1 MMNGH
6 LRNFRYYIL
15 VLCVQQGLLFSFLFV
30 LLRLLPDI
38 SFFTICNLWGLLLFV
53 SFVICANDDV
63 DDTLRHH
70 QDHHHHLHCLSCS
83 SFVVIRNSVS
93 RETWERRMSTLLN
106 MLLVEEDDDR
116 KREEDTFEPN
126 EEVTIYTQTC
136 STFRFLSLSLSVQV
150 FPCVW
155 QRKKETLESESNHS
169 LSAKTSTWILLIPSF
184 FSHWFLS
191 LLLFTV
197 RHVLSEGKANLIKR
211 QKNFLFVSTKE
222 LDLYWQWKAAVDVL
236 AASSSSFGLLSDE
249 TRTVCLSVSIS
260 VCFSLVV
267 LFIFLALS
275 LSVRSAS
282 SFVFTSLFF
291 RFTNFSDHNKERA
304 TNEFLVW

>member
-1 MMNGH
+1 MCPTGTAVF
-6 LRNFRYYIL
+6 L
-15 VLCVQQGLLFSFLFV
+15 LFV
-30 LLRLLPDI
+30 LLRLLVPDV

-83 SFVVIRNSVS
+83 SFFVIRSSVS
-93 RETWERRMSTLLN
+93 HETWKRRMSTLLD

-116 KREEDTFEPN
+116 GKERKTHSSQMRKSLYIQRLALHSFF
-126 EEVTIYTQTC
+126 T
-136 STFRFLSLSLSVQV
+136 LSKPLSKPSPV
-150 FPCVW
+150 FAKE
-155 QRKKETLESESNHS
+155 RETLESESNHS
-169 LSAKTSTWILLIPSF
+169 LSAMTSTSILLIPSF

-236 AASSSSFGLLSDE
+236 AVVPLLPSVFYL
-249 TRTVCLSVSIS
+249 TRLKLCVSLFPFPFVS
-260 VCFSLVV
+260 LLLFFLFSL
-267 LFIFLALS
+267 LS
-275 LSVRSAS
+275 LSRFALLLLWFRVYFSLLRVHKLLRSQ
-282 SFVFTSLFF
+282 
-291 RFTNFSDHNKERA
+291 
-304 TNEFLVW
+304 